1 MGVVCA
7 YQMSKGELKDSN
19 PAAFLI
25 LEHSMLQ
32 WTAKDARQDTP
43 QSNKLT
49 A

>member
-25 LEHSMLQ
+25 YKGKLYAVLPPI
-32 WTAKDARQDTP
+32 ARRHFMG
-43 QSNKLT
+43 NAEL
-49 A
+49 